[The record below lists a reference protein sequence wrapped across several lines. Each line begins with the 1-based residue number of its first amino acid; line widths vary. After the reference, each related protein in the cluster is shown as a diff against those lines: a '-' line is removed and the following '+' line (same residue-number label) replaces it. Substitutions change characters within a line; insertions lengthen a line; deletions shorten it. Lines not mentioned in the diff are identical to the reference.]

1 NFENM
6 LILNTNNKLVLKE
19 IEKIEEYL
27 TNQTGPMLKT
37 LIESAIDDESELL
50 NNLSYLIKHESTKNL
65 NAFKLLDLLIRLTG
79 YGKLHTQNL
88 LSVEGLKNLVDF
100 TFTNQIVVKDDDKFS
115 LLFYL

>member
-1 NFENM
+1 M

-50 NNLSYLIKHESTKNL
+50 NNLSYLIKH
-65 NAFKLLDLLIRLTG
+65 
-79 YGKLHTQNL
+79 
-88 LSVEGLKNLVDF
+88 
-100 TFTNQIVVKDDDKFS
+100 
-115 LLFYL
+115 

>member
-1 NFENM
+1 MKIIDLRGKSNLEFIQKTIDPIIYLIRFFNFENM

-50 NNLSYLIKHESTKNL
+50 NNLSYLIKH
-65 NAFKLLDLLIRLTG
+65 
-79 YGKLHTQNL
+79 
-88 LSVEGLKNLVDF
+88 
-100 TFTNQIVVKDDDKFS
+100 
-115 LLFYL
+115 